1 MQILYPV
8 FAMFALTAFVVF
20 RLGLMRLSAIR
31 RKAVDARL
39 YKSFQGYEEPE
50 RLRIASRHV
59 LNLFEAPVL
68 FYVVAILI
76 YVADQV
82 SAALVVLS
90 WLYVLAR
97 CVHSYIHL
105 TSNRL
110 PRRFQAFVASWIALT
125 LIWIIFAGQLALT

>member
-8 FAMFALTAFVVF
+8 FAMFVLTAFAVF
-20 RLGLMRLSAIR
+20 RLGFMRLSAIR
-31 RKAVDARL
+31 EKAVDPKFYRT
-39 YKSFQGYEEPE
+39 FQGYEEPE
-50 RLRIASRHV
+50 RLRIASRHLV
-59 LNLFEAPVL
+59 NLFEAPVL

-76 YVADQV
+76 HVTDQA

-97 CVHSYIHL
+97 CVHTTIHL

-110 PRRFQAFVASWIALT
+110 VRRFQAFVASWIVLT
-125 LIWIIFAGQLALT
+125 AIWIVFAGQLAVG